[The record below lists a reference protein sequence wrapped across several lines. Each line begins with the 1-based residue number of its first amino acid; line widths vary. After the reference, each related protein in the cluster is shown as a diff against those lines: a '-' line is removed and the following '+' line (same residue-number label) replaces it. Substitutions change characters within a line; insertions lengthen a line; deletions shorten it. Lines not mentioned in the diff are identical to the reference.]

1 MLQAFRHRAAYIVSP
16 CCVGKI
22 KFSVPQT
29 ADSELQPLSTSVAA
43 PLISAAVLGMAST
56 GVLDTPTVAVAST
69 EAGAAAAVAV
79 AASSDDQA
87 AVVSGLD
94 GAVADSQSLV
104 LTHPRS
110 Q

>member
-22 KFSVPQT
+22 KFSVLQT
-29 ADSELQPLSTSVAA
+29 ADSEPLPLPFSKSVSA
-43 PLISAAVLGMAST
+43 PLISAAGLGMTSR
-56 GVLDTPTVAVAST
+56 GVLEEPTVAVAST
-69 EAGAAAAVAV
+69 AVAAAAVAV
-79 AASSDDQA
+79 ISEDQA
-87 AVVSGLD
+87 AAVLGLD
-94 GAVADSQSLV
+94 DVSADSQSLF